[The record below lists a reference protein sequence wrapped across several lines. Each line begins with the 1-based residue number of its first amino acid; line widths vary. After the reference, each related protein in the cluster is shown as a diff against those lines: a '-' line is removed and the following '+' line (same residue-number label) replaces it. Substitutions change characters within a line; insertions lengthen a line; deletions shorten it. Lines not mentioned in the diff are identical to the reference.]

1 MSIYHELHTLA
12 ASAIHRSKS
21 ELSMESTFEDQG
33 IDSIDLV
40 EILLKVE
47 DRFGIYVPDGDVVE
61 LRNLAQLATWLDE
74 HLQN

>member
-1 MSIYHELHTLA
+1 MSIYPELHKLA
-12 ASAIHRSKS
+12 ASAIHRPQS
-21 ELSMESTFEDQG
+21 ELSMESAFEDQG

-47 DRFGIYVPDGDVVE
+47 DRFGIYVPDSDVVE
-61 LRNLAQLATWLDE
+61 LRNLAQLAAWLEE

>member
-1 MSIYHELHTLA
+1 MSIYQELHKLA
-12 ASAIHRSKS
+12 ASAIHRSQN

-47 DRFGIYVPDGDVVE
+47 DRYGIYVPDGDVVE
-61 LRNLAQLATWLDE
+61 LRNLAQLAAWLDE